1 MFFNGVM
8 LKTPMPT
15 QHELEMVTLEELVPK
30 DHLLRQIDAT
40 VDFEF
45 IRAKVAHLYCADN
58 GRPALDPVVM
68 FKLLFIGYLFGVRS
82 ERQLMREV
90 QVNVAYRW
98 FARFRLTDKVP
109 DASTFSQNRRR
120 RFTDTTVY
128 QEIFDEIVRQAIKR
142 GLVDGRVLY
151 TDSTHLKAN
160 ANKGK
165 FDVVKLEQTPAA
177 YTEALNAAVDADRAA
192 HGRKPL
198 DRDDD
203 EPPSSKDTK
212 ISRTDPDSGY
222 MVRDDKPKGFFYLD
236 HRTVD
241 AKHAIITDTHVT
253 PASVHDSQPYLDRLD
268 RQRERF
274 EFKVEAVGLDA
285 GYFTPAVC
293 QGLEERGIAGVMGY
307 RTPNHKPGMF
317 YKRQF
322 KYDAYRNEYVCPQGQ
337 ALPYSTTNRL
347 GYREYKSN
355 AQICG
360 RCPVRSQC
368 TNSAIAVKVVTR
380 HVWERAKERVDARR
394 LTEWGQRIYARRKQ
408 TVERSFADAER
419 FEFKVE
425 AVGLDAGYFTPA
437 VCQGLEERGIA
448 GVMGYRTPNHKPGM
462 FYKRQF
468 KYDAYRNEYVCPQGQ
483 ALPYSTTNRLGYRE
497 YKSNAQICGRCP
509 VRSQCTNS
517 AIAVKVVTRHVW
529 ERAKERVDA
538 RRLTEWGQR
547 IYARRKQTVERSFA
561 DAKQLHGHRY
571 ARMRGLRKV
580 AEQCLLAAAA
590 QNIKK
595 IAMLLARKRKKGP
608 AGPDWRFV
616 RMLLRLV
623 SGLRCSFDYPL
634 AANPQS

>member
-1 MFFNGVM
+1 M
-8 LKTPMPT
+8 
-15 QHELEMVTLEELVPK
+15 
-30 DHLLRQIDAT
+30 
-40 VDFEF
+40 
-45 IRAKVAHLYCADN
+45 
-58 GRPALDPVVM
+58 
-68 FKLLFIGYLFGVRS
+68 
-82 ERQLMREV
+82 
-90 QVNVAYRW
+90 
-98 FARFRLTDKVP
+98 
-109 DASTFSQNRRR
+109 
-120 RFTDTTVY
+120 
-128 QEIFDEIVRQAIKR
+128 
-142 GLVDGRVLY
+142 
-151 TDSTHLKAN
+151 
-160 ANKGK
+160 
-165 FDVVKLEQTPAA
+165 VKLEQTPAA

-212 ISRTDPDSGY
+212 LSRTDPDSGY

-274 EFKVEAVGLDA
+274 EFKVEAWGWMRA
-285 GYFTPAVC
+285 TSRRRCAR
-293 QGLEERGIAGVMGY
+293 GLEERGIAGVMGY

-360 RCPVRSQC
+360 RCPVR
-368 TNSAIAVKVVTR
+368 
-380 HVWERAKERVDARR
+380 
-394 LTEWGQRIYARRKQ
+394 
-408 TVERSFADAER
+408 
-419 FEFKVE
+419 
-425 AVGLDAGYFTPA
+425 P
-437 VCQGLEERGIA
+437 
-448 GVMGYRTPNHKPGM
+448 
-462 FYKRQF
+462 
-468 KYDAYRNEYVCPQGQ
+468 
-483 ALPYSTTNRLGYRE
+483 
-497 YKSNAQICGRCP
+497 
-509 VRSQCTNS
+509 QCTNS

-561 DAKQLHGHRY
+561 DAKQLHGHPLCPY
-571 ARMRGLRKV
+571 AWATQGGRAVLAGRGGTEHQEDCDAAG
-580 AEQCLLAAAA
+580 AEAE
-590 QNIKK
+590 
-595 IAMLLARKRKKGP
+595 KGP

>member
-30 DHLLRQIDAT
+30 DHLLRQIDAA

-98 FARFRLTDKVP
+98 FARFRLTDKGRMRQRSRRIAA
-109 DASTFSQNRRR
+109 DASRTRRLSGDLR
-120 RFTDTTVY
+120 RDRAAG
-128 QEIFDEIVRQAIKR
+128 DQAR
-142 GLVDGRVLY
+142 AGRRSGLY

-212 ISRTDPDSGY
+212 LSRTDPDSGY

-241 AKHAIITDTHVT
+241 AKHAIITDTHMRRR
-253 PASVHDSQPYLDRLD
+253 PSVHDSQPYLDRLD

-360 RCPVRSQC
+360 PARYDRSARTVRS
-368 TNSAIAVKVVTR
+368 R
-380 HVWERAKERVDARR
+380 
-394 LTEWGQRIYARRKQ
+394 
-408 TVERSFADAER
+408 
-419 FEFKVE
+419 
-425 AVGLDAGYFTPA
+425 
-437 VCQGLEERGIA
+437 
-448 GVMGYRTPNHKPGM
+448 
-462 FYKRQF
+462 
-468 KYDAYRNEYVCPQGQ
+468 
-483 ALPYSTTNRLGYRE
+483 
-497 YKSNAQICGRCP
+497 
-509 VRSQCTNS
+509 
-517 AIAVKVVTRHVW
+517 
-529 ERAKERVDA
+529 
-538 RRLTEWGQR
+538 
-547 IYARRKQTVERSFA
+547 
-561 DAKQLHGHRY
+561 
-571 ARMRGLRKV
+571 
-580 AEQCLLAAAA
+580 
-590 QNIKK
+590 
-595 IAMLLARKRKKGP
+595 
-608 AGPDWRFV
+608 
-616 RMLLRLV
+616 
-623 SGLRCSFDYPL
+623 
-634 AANPQS
+634 